1 MIASGLNNREVRSH
15 ETGPTSP
22 SRLTLTRFGIGTY
35 LEPIVY
41 MRADCHICQSE
52 GFEARSRVKVSLR
65 NKDIVATLNTIE
77 SDLLSPEQASLSEVA
92 WSLLGAMEGDV
103 IEIAHPDPVRSESF
117 IRAKVYG
124 ERLSDTAMTAIVG
137 DVVSGLY
144 SDLHLAAFVTA
155 CAGARLDIDETIALT
170 RAMTAAGEMIKW
182 PYPVVMDKHC
192 VGGLPGNR
200 TTMLVVPIVAA
211 LGLTIPKT
219 SSRAITSPA
228 GTADT
233 METVAPVNLDLPAM
247 RRVVE
252 REGGCIVWGGKVR
265 LSPADDILIQVER
278 PLDFD
283 SEGQLVASVLS
294 KKIAAGSTHIVLDL
308 PVGPTAKVRSR
319 EAARILGSR
328 LVTVGNAFGLTVKI
342 VETDG
347 RQPVGWGIGPAL
359 EARDVL
365 MVLQG
370 HSDAPRDLRDR
381 ALTLAGHVIE
391 LAGHAAAGDGLAMA
405 AQVLDSGRAWTK
417 FQAICEAQGGM
428 RIPPTAEYRHPVM
441 AATAGT
447 IKAIDNRRLAK
458 AAKLAGAPRFSA
470 AGIDLHVHL
479 GDRIEQ
485 GQPLFTVHSQAP
497 GVLAYALHYI
507 AGQRS
512 IIDIGDAK

>member
-1 MIASGLNNREVRSH
+1 MTAIGAHQH
-15 ETGPTSP
+15 EAGATAPA
-22 SRLTLTRFGIGTY
+22 RLALRRLGIGTY
-35 LEPIVY
+35 LEPVIY

-65 NKDIVATLNTIE
+65 GKDIVATLNTIE
-77 SDLLSPEQASLSEVA
+77 TDLLLHEQASLSEVA
-92 WSLLGAMEGDV
+92 WSFLGARENDLIAV
-103 IEIAHPDPVRSESF
+103 AHPDPIASESY

-124 ERLSDTAMTAIVG
+124 GRLSDTAMTAIID
-137 DVVSGLY
+137 DVVSGRY

-155 CAGARLDIDETIALT
+155 CAGERLDIDETIGLT
-170 RAMTAAGEMIKW
+170 RAMTAAGETIKW
-182 PYPVVMDKHC
+182 PYPLVMDKHC

-211 LGLTIPKT
+211 AGLTIPKT

-233 METVAPVNLDLPAM
+233 METVAPVNLELPAM

-252 REGGCIVWGGKVR
+252 QEGGCIVWGGTVR
-265 LSPADDILIQVER
+265 LSPADDILIRVER

-319 EAARILGSR
+319 EAARMLGNR
-328 LVTVGNAFGLTVKI
+328 LVTVGKVFGLTVKI

-347 RQPVGWGIGPAL
+347 NQPVGRGIGPAL

-365 MVLQG
+365 MVLQS
-370 HSDAPRDLRDR
+370 HRDAPRDLRER
-381 ALTLAGHVIE
+381 ALGLAGHVFE
-391 LAGHAAAGDGLAMA
+391 MAGHVRQGEGVATA
-405 AQVLDSGRAWTK
+405 AQVLDSGRAWAK

-428 RIPPTAEYRHPVM
+428 RTPPMAEYRHPVT

-447 IKAIDNRRLAK
+447 IATIDNRRLAK
-458 AAKLAGAPRFSA
+458 AAKLAGAPRLPA
-470 AGIDLHVHL
+470 AGIDLHVRL
-479 GDRIEQ
+479 GDRVER
-485 GQPLFTVHSQAP
+485 GQPLFTLHSQSL
-497 GVLAYALHYI
+497 GVLDYALHYV
-507 AGQRS
+507 AGQKQM
-512 IIDIGDAK
+512 IAIEDAA